1 MLWEKYEKGWQKKV
15 TVYGNKL
22 FQRLSYEEW
31 GLKSVP
37 PLSAE
42 RRAEELAGKTKS
54 IVEYPGSSL
63 KPAEVR
69 DLLQKYGSGARQSYH
84 RKWFWGS
91 IIGMPISAPVALI
104 PV

>member
-37 PLSAE
+37 SLSAK
-42 RRAEELAGKTKS
+42 RRAEELEGKTKS
-54 IVEYPGSSL
+54 TVEYPGTVL
-63 KPAEVR
+63 KPEEVSDILR
-69 DLLQKYGSGARQSYH
+69 RYGSNEKQSYH
-84 RKWFWGS
+84 RKWLWAT
-91 IIGMPISAPVALI
+91 IIGMPITIPVALI

>member
-15 TVYGNKL
+15 TVFGNKL

-37 PLSAE
+37 PLSAK
-42 RRAEELAGKTKS
+42 RKAEELKGKTKS
-54 IVEYPGSSL
+54 TVHYPESLL
-63 KPAEVR
+63 KPEEVN
-69 DLLQKYGSGARQSYH
+69 DILQRYGSDAKQGYH
-84 RKWFWGS
+84 SKWFWWTV
-91 IIGMPISAPVALI
+91 IGAPFTAPVALI